1 MDGHDVRLELFEGP
15 VELLLYLARKN
26 ELDIFDVPIGR
37 LTDDFL
43 GFVRAANRLNLEAAA
58 DFLVMAGVLLRLKM
72 RKLLPTEKDEDLDT
86 PTVTLEQILDEFRRY
101 QEVAKVLSDKEEERR
116 RLFPRQASPPRAGLA
131 DAEDLSALTT
141 AFQRI
146 LSRIK
151 PGPMVEI
158 APSKIRF
165 KTKLAELRRLI
176 RSRGSVDFEEALS
189 ADTVTEVIVMF
200 IAVLELVRLGEIN
213 VSQDRQFGKITLELR
228 SKPGRSGPSSDQI
241 SDSDSAAAQHAVQ
254 DPAAD
259 PTG

>member
-72 RKLLPTEKDEDLDT
+72 RRLLPSEKDEDLDT

-101 QEVAKVLSDKEEERR
+101 QEAARVLSDKEDERR
-116 RLFPRQASPPRAGLA
+116 RLFPRQASAPRAGLA
-131 DAEDLSALTT
+131 GAEDLSTLTA

-151 PGPMVEI
+151 PGPTVEV
-158 APSKIRF
+158 APRKIRF
-165 KTKLAELRRLI
+165 ETKLAELRQLI
-176 RSRGSVDFEEALS
+176 RRKGSLDFDEALS

-213 VSQDRQFGKITLELR
+213 ISQDRQFGTITLELR
-228 SKPGRSGPSSDQI
+228 TGPERSLPG
-241 SDSDSAAAQHAVQ
+241 AAATQ
-254 DPAAD
+254 P
-259 PTG
+259 G